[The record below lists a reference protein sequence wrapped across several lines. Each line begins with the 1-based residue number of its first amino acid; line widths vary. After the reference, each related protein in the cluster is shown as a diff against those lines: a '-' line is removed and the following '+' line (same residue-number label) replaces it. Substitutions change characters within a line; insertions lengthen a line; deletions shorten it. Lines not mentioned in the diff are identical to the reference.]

1 MLHLPLISSVLA
13 VVFIFFY
20 PSCYHTPCLSF
31 QQRRAFRL
39 GSSLQYHRILSFR
52 AGTCSSSSGN
62 VSRCGHLPT
71 SGRPAFTYSIPSP
84 LGSPLLSSLHYSS
97 GRFAVLSPAEL
108 SVGLGQGKSSRGAA
122 THHRGFALF
131 AEAVHVG
138 EQLEGRGLR
147 AEEGILWGEEP
158 QITSQWSEFPWEWK
172 GLEKSERAQPI
183 EKPAEEE
190 EEEEEGEEEAEEEE
204 GEEEVSDEE
213 KRRTART
220 MAWRCTGKNN
230 MELLNNLRAAHIIQS
245 NEVYEAMKKVD
256 RGNYVDHSAYADSP
270 QPIGYNATISAPH
283 MHAHALEFL
292 RDHLK
297 EGMKALDVGSGSG
310 YLAVCMAN
318 MVGVRANKGLV
329 VGIDYIK
336 ELVDMSVENVKH
348 EDADLLDNPNHFK
361 LITGDGWKGVPEFGP
376 YNAIHVGAAAVEI
389 PKALV
394 DQLVPGGKMVVPV
407 GQFGGQ
413 SMMAVSKDEAG
424 VVHTEHLLG
433 VSYVPLVRVE

>member
-84 LGSPLLSSLHYSS
+84 LDSPLLCSLHYSS
-97 GRFAVLSPAEL
+97 ARLAVLSPPEL
-108 SVGLGQGKSSRGAA
+108 SVGLDQGKSSRGAE

-131 AEAVHVG
+131 AEGAHVG
-138 EQLEGRGLR
+138 EQLEGRELR
-147 AEEGILWGEEP
+147 AEEGPLWGEEP
-158 QITSQWSEFPWEWK
+158 QITSRWGELQGEW
-172 GLEKSERAQPI
+172 SERAEPI
-183 EKPAEEE
+183 EKLAEEEDEEE
-190 EEEEEGEEEAEEEE
+190 EEEEL
-204 GEEEVSDEE
+204 SDEE
-213 KRRTART
+213 KRRTASN
-220 MAWRCTGKNN
+220 MAWRCTGKSN
-230 MELLNNLRAAHIIQS
+230 MELLNNLRASHIIQS

-256 RGNYVDHSAYADSP
+256 RGNYVAHSAYADSP
-270 QPIGYNATISAPH
+270 QPIGHNATISAPH

-310 YLAVCMAN
+310 YLSVCMAN
-318 MVGVRANKGLV
+318 MVGVRDNKGLV

-336 ELVDMSVENVKH
+336 ELVDMSVQNVKR
-348 EDADLLDNPNHFK
+348 EDGDLLENSEHFK
-361 LITGDGWKGVPEFGP
+361 LLTGDGWKGVPEFGP
-376 YNAIHVGAAAVEI
+376 YNAIHVGAAADEI

-407 GQFGGQ
+407 GSWGGQ
-413 SMMAVSKDEAG
+413 SMMAVTKDEAG
-424 VVHTEHLLG
+424 AVHTEHLLG